1 MKDGKDKIP
10 LEFEN
15 NRLVKVCVLLN
26 QEHCEYLIAGGMAL
40 NLHGILR
47 ATKDIDLLIP
57 KNQNNTKK
65 ILKALSALMFG
76 IAKELDAAEVTAKPF
91 TIIGDIPRVDLLTVA
106 HKIKFEDAIPNAQI
120 LKIGKI
126 KIPYLSKEDLI
137 KSKSTGRLQDKA
149 DLERLKAITK
159 K

>member
-1 MKDGKDKIP
+1 MKDGKGKIP

-15 NRLVKVCVLLN
+15 NRLVEVCFLLN

-57 KNQNNTKK
+57 KNINNTAK

-76 IAKELDAAEVTAKPF
+76 IARELDAAEVTAKPF

-106 HKIKFEDAIPNAQI
+106 NKIKFEEAIQNAKI

-126 KIPYLSKEDLI
+126 KIPYLGKEDLI
-137 KSKSTGRLQDKA
+137 KSKSTDRLQDKA
-149 DLERLKAITK
+149 DVERLEAITK